1 MRTAFTNTF
10 KTFILLAFLGAVF
23 IGIGA
28 IFGTGGLIIGAAL
41 GLLFV
46 GGTYWFSDKI
56 AVAAARAKPVTRDE
70 APRLYEIVG
79 DLARRD
85 GLPMP
90 RLYVS
95 PEAQPNAFATG
106 RGPKKAVVCVTQ
118 GILQVLDDDELRGV
132 LAHELSHVKNRDVLI
147 GSVAAAVALA
157 ITFIPDRDVQRDLRR
172 RRQRGRRQR
181 HRPARHGDPRPDRGR
196 SPADGSLPLAGV
208 PGRRVGGAPDRRRG
222 AAGPSA
228 AEDRGGGQAD
238 PDEREPGRGHRV
250 HRQPAHGAQGQLRQ
264 PLLDAPA
271 HGGAHRPPPQLRP
284 HARLTVPPAPPTA
297 GSAHPRA
304 GRSAFN
310 VRRERSSVRGR
321 PRSRSSSR
329 WRGRCAQSRKFV
341 NWRGMPKSA
350 SRSWAMAV
358 WRSSFF
364 LPFTR
369 SCWPWTWWETPLRP
383 RPLMNLPISRALASE
398 MPTFR
403 VAVWRTVPLAASSTL
418 P

>member
-10 KTFILLAFLGAVF
+10 KTFILLAFLGAVS

-157 ITFIPDRDVQRDLRR
+157 ITFV
-172 RRQRGRRQR
+172 
-181 HRPARHGDPRPDRGR
+181 ARIAMFSAIFGGGDSEGGGNAIGLLAMAILAPIAAGLLQMALSR
-196 SPADGSLPLAGV
+196 SREYQADASGAHLIGDGEPLARALQKIEAAAKRTPMNV
-208 PGRRVGGAPDRRRG
+208 NPAEATAYIVNPLTGRKVNFANLFSTHP
-222 AAGPSA
+222 PT
-228 AEDRGGGQAD
+228 E
-238 PDEREPGRGHRV
+238 ERI
-250 HRQPAHGAQGQLRQ
+250 
-264 PLLDAPA
+264 
-271 HGGAHRPPPQLRP
+271 
-284 HARLTVPPAPPTA
+284 ARL
-297 GSAHPRA
+297 RN
-304 GRSAFN
+304 FD
-310 VRRERSSVRGR
+310 
-321 PRSRSSSR
+321 
-329 WRGRCAQSRKFV
+329 
-341 NWRGMPKSA
+341 
-350 SRSWAMAV
+350 
-358 WRSSFF
+358 
-364 LPFTR
+364 
-369 SCWPWTWWETPLRP
+369 
-383 RPLMNLPISRALASE
+383 
-398 MPTFR
+398 
-403 VAVWRTVPLAASSTL
+403 RTHA
-418 P
+418 

>member
-46 GGTYWFSDKI
+46 GGTYWFSGKI
-56 AVAAARAKPVTRDE
+56 AVAAARAKPVSPEE
-70 APRLYEIVG
+70 APRLYEIVS

-157 ITFIPDRDVQRDLRR
+157 ITFI
-172 RRQRGRRQR
+172 
-181 HRPARHGDPRPDRGR
+181 ARIALFSAIFGGGDSEGGGNAIGLLAMAILAPIAAGLLQMALSR
-196 SPADGSLPLAGV
+196 SREYQADASGAHLIGDGEPLARALQKIEAAAKRTPMDV
-208 PGRRVGGAPDRRRG
+208 NPAEATAYIVNPLTGRKVNFANLFSTHP
-222 AAGPSA
+222 PT
-228 AEDRGGGQAD
+228 E
-238 PDEREPGRGHRV
+238 ERI
-250 HRQPAHGAQGQLRQ
+250 
-264 PLLDAPA
+264 
-271 HGGAHRPPPQLRP
+271 
-284 HARLTVPPAPPTA
+284 ARLRDFDRTPA
-297 GSAHPRA
+297 
-304 GRSAFN
+304 
-310 VRRERSSVRGR
+310 
-321 PRSRSSSR
+321 
-329 WRGRCAQSRKFV
+329 
-341 NWRGMPKSA
+341 
-350 SRSWAMAV
+350 
-358 WRSSFF
+358 
-364 LPFTR
+364 
-369 SCWPWTWWETPLRP
+369 
-383 RPLMNLPISRALASE
+383 
-398 MPTFR
+398 
-403 VAVWRTVPLAASSTL
+403 
-418 P
+418 